1 MTGPENGFSMLGGLM
16 RPQSRGQITLSGP
29 GVDDPIRIDL
39 GALSEQAD
47 VNAQVASVR
56 QCREIGRSSA
66 LASWEPEEI
75 YPGPDVSDSDEDL
88 GQYVRDSVVTYH
100 HQVGTCRMGLDEN
113 AVVDPRSFK
122 VRGLDRIR
130 IADPSIMPLVTTGNT
145 NAPTIMIAERAANLL
160 TSGDD
165 ALTGETTQ

>member
-1 MTGPENGFSMLGGLM
+1 MHLFGKSRPDLPAPDTQPIFFSVPMYSQGCASGEMTGPENGFSMLGGLM

-29 GVDDPIRIDL
+29 GADDPIRIDL
-39 GALSEQAD
+39 GARSEQAD
-47 VNAQVASVR
+47 VNALVASVR

-122 VRGLDRIR
+122 VRGL
-130 IADPSIMPLVTTGNT
+130 TG
-145 NAPTIMIAERAANLL
+145 
-160 TSGDD
+160 S
-165 ALTGETTQ
+165 ALPIHRLCR